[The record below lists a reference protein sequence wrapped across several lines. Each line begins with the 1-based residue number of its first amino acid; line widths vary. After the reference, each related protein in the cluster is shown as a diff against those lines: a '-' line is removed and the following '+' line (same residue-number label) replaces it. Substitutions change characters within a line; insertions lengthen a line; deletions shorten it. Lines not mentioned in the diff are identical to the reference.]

1 MPQSVVRSVRRAAD
15 RFDVEEASM
24 SEAGIWVAWGI
35 PARGRER
42 QALDLLRET
51 ASGYLD
57 TLRDAGRIERFDV
70 AILRPQSTELGGFI
84 LIQGSKDQV
93 DALRTDHEFEVWLTR
108 VQLVADRVGVV
119 DAWVGDGLSEAIDL
133 YEEAIAEMG
142 SPPQ

>member
-1 MPQSVVRSVRRAAD
+1 
-15 RFDVEEASM
+15 M

-84 LIQGSKDQV
+84 LIQGSKGQV
-93 DALRTDHEFEVWLTR
+93 EALRTDHEFEVWLTR

-133 YEEAIAEMG
+133 YEDAIAEMG

>member
-1 MPQSVVRSVRRAAD
+1 
-15 RFDVEEASM
+15 M

-93 DALRTDHEFEVWLTR
+93 EALRTDHEFEVWLTR

-133 YEEAIAEMG
+133 YEDAIAEMG
-142 SPPQ
+142 SPHQ